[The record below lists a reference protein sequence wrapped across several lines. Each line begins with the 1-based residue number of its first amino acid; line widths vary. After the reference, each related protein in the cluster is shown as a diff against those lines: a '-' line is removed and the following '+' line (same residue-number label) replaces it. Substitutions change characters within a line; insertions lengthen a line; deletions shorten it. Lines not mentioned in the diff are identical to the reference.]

1 MPTPVPRADAA
12 GALFVRWGGEIVSLF
27 PWVAGRTLARAE
39 LTPVHAAAVGTALA
53 KLHLAS
59 DGISD
64 QRPGRY
70 EPAEIDGPP
79 RAHRGAGPPRAGA
92 APSPCWTPELARL
105 RAERVADIPL
115 GIIHGDLFVDNVLYD
130 DAGTLTALIDFEQ
143 ASWGRLAYDLA
154 VTTLAFGY
162 GRDDFRP
169 EIVRALVDAYAAA
182 RPVTDAERAAFG
194 AELRFVACR
203 FAVTRIT
210 DVHLKRDAGAAP
222 GKNYQ
227 RYLDRLASVK
237 KHLAAGDGL
246 LRSVTRVRVRFR
258 SGLLA
263 DHVDVLAQ
271 GVLALFVQVDVA
283 DAHVHRRLAVR
294 PHDLA
299 GDRDRRVELG
309 KVQHQVD
316 QRADLLDARGLD
328 ADTAQRDVL
337 DAMEQQHLVAGVVDV
352 GVDFE
357 ARELAR
363 VL

>member
-1 MPTPVPRADAA
+1 MAQFRTLSADDVRGILAAFSIAGYRAHQPIAVGTINTNLRVDTVAGPLFLRINEGKSEDDVRREADIVAHAAARGVPTPVPRADAA
-12 GALFVRWGGEIVSLF
+12 GALFVRWGDEIVSLF

-59 DGISD
+59 DGFSD
-64 QRPGRY
+64 HRPGRY
-70 EPAEIDGPP
+70 EPFEIASRLTRVAILERAEL
-79 RAHRGAGPPRAGA
+79 
-92 APSPCWTPELARL
+92 APAVAVLMPELTQL
-105 RAERVADIPL
+105 GPERRTELPM

-130 DAGTLTALIDFEQ
+130 DAGALTALIDFEQ

-169 EIVRALVDAYAAA
+169 EIVRALIDAYTAA
-182 RPVTDAERAAFG
+182 RPVTDVEREAFG

-210 DVHLKRDAGAAP
+210 DVHLKREAGAAP

-246 LRSVTRVRVRFR
+246 LS
-258 SGLLA
+258 L
-263 DHVDVLAQ
+263 
-271 GVLALFVQVDVA
+271 
-283 DAHVHRRLAVR
+283 
-294 PHDLA
+294 
-299 GDRDRRVELG
+299 
-309 KVQHQVD
+309 
-316 QRADLLDARGLD
+316 
-328 ADTAQRDVL
+328 
-337 DAMEQQHLVAGVVDV
+337 
-352 GVDFE
+352 
-357 ARELAR
+357 
-363 VL
+363 